1 MHHIF
6 TRMSGENYHRR
17 LGCLLLCWLD
27 ALRALINSLACR
39 FESSQMKSSEVRISQ
54 ITKIFISE
62 QMENISV
69 QPIKTKLN
77 EIHCS

>member
-1 MHHIF
+1 MYHLF
-6 TRMSGENYHRR
+6 TRMPGENYRRR
-17 LGCLLLCWLD
+17 LRCLLLCLLD

-62 QMENISV
+62 KKRRKIYVCN
-69 QPIKTKLN
+69 P
-77 EIHCS
+77 